1 MGLNKIKM
9 NKRRS
14 FVFIGKGHYY
24 KNQNI
29 KKQKEHEKKFKASEH
44 QKASF

>member
-14 FVFIGKGHYY
+14 FVFIGKDRCAISNS
-24 KNQNI
+24 KM
-29 KKQKEHEKKFKASEH
+29 QKS
-44 QKASF
+44 QKLDILNSTF